1 MENKFNDVREFEKDL
16 TDILLPMIE
25 RELKETLNCL
35 IETHN
40 LKPLI
45 EILKIIKDNK
55 YQENNKVEKSPLNVH
70 VRLLSLALR
79 LKKGTKN

>member
-55 YQENNKVEKSPLNVH
+55 Y
-70 VRLLSLALR
+70 
-79 LKKGTKN
+79 